1 MTSPRA
7 SAGLHHADMKDSI
20 LHHLV
25 YTQGKDVTTAHI
37 YDWRMAVSYAVR
49 DRIVD
54 RWFEATRRTYA
65 EKRKRVYYLSLEF
78 LIGRLLKDAVVN
90 MRLEEDV
97 EGALQRLGLDWLE
110 IIEDEP
116 DAALGNG
123 GLGRLAACFM
133 ESQATLGLPAMG
145 YGIRYE
151 NGLFRQRFEHGRQV
165 EEPEDWLGQKHA
177 WEFVRPEVSI
187 DIGFGG
193 HVQEI
198 GGRAHWHPSDMLIAM
213 AHDTPVIGWKGRWG
227 NTLRLWE
234 ARPMHGFDLARFN
247 RGDYVAAAEPE
258 AQARTLSRVLYPDDH
273 TEQGKELRLK
283 QEFFHTAASLR
294 DILRRFES
302 EYDDLKLLP
311 KKAAIQINDTHPAIA
326 GPELVRL
333 LHDERGMDFEEAVG
347 IARATISY
355 TNHTLLPEAL
365 ETWSEARMGRLL
377 PRHMQLIDR
386 IDDLHRRETGTGH
399 LNAHQDGRVHMGT
412 LGFIMAHK
420 VNGVAALHTELMKST
435 VFKDLHEAHPDR
447 IVNETNGVTPRRW
460 LLSCN
465 PRLAGLITE
474 SIGEEWVDHAEQ
486 LKSLEPFVEDAGW
499 LEKFAA
505 AKRANKVDLTRWI
518 AENMEISVDPDSV
531 FDIQV
536 KRIHEYKRQH
546 LNMLE
551 TIAHWLEIRD
561 NPNADWL
568 PRVKIFGGKAFPNY
582 TYAKEMVR
590 LCNDIAHVLNSD
602 PLTSRYLKVVFPENY
617 NVSLAERLIPAADLS
632 EQISTAGKEASGTG
646 NMKFSLNGA
655 LTIGTL
661 DGANVEIRDLV
672 GAENFFL
679 FGMTAPEVMERRH
692 EPGHS
697 ARAIAEDPRLARAI
711 DTIRQGRFSPDEPG
725 RYHMITE
732 NLAHDDYF
740 MVCSDFSDY
749 WRAQREVDAAYVQPA
764 SWWRMAALNTA
775 RTGWFSSDRTIRGYM
790 KDVWDTEAAS
800 LVDVAAE

>member
-1 MTSPRA
+1 MTA
-7 SAGLHHADMKDSI
+7 SEMKNAI

-25 YTQGKDVTTAHI
+25 YTLGKDAAHAKT
-37 YDWRMAVSYAVR
+37 YDWRMALSFAVR
-49 DRIVD
+49 DQIVD

-65 EKRKRVYYLSLEF
+65 EHRKRVYYLSLEF
-78 LIGRLLKDAVVN
+78 LIGRLLKDAVIN
-90 MRLEEDV
+90 MRLEEAVQD
-97 EGALQRLGLDWLE
+97 ALDALKIDWHELL
-110 IIEDEP
+110 EDEP

-151 NGLFRQRFEHGRQV
+151 HGLFRQSFEDGRQV
-165 EEPEDWLGQKHA
+165 EEPEDWLSQTHA
-177 WEFVRPEVSI
+177 WEFVRPEVAI

-198 GGRAHWHPSDMLIAM
+198 GSRANWYPSEMLIAM

-234 ARPMHGFDLARFN
+234 SRPMHGFDLARFN
-247 RGDYVAAAEPE
+247 RGDYAAAAEPE
-258 AQARTLSRVLYPDDH
+258 ALARTLSRVLYPDDH

-283 QEFFHTAASLR
+283 QEFFHTAASIR
-294 DILRRFES
+294 DIIRRFES

-326 GPELVRL
+326 GPELVRI

-347 IARATISY
+347 IARNTISY

-365 ETWSEARMGRLL
+365 ETWGEARMGRLL

-399 LNAHQDGRVHMGT
+399 VNAHQDGKVHMGT

-420 VNGVAALHTELMKST
+420 VNGVAALHTELQKTT
-435 VFKDLHEAHPDR
+435 VFKDLHELHPDR
-447 IVNETNGVTPRRW
+447 IVNQTNGVTPRRW

-465 PRLAGLITE
+465 PRLASLITE
-474 SIGEEWVDHAEQ
+474 GIGDGWVDHAE
-486 LKSLEPFVEDAGW
+486 D
-499 LEKFAA
+499 LEKIEPLVADPAWLDRYAA
-505 AKRANKVDLTRWI
+505 AKKANKVDLSNWI
-518 AENMEISVDPDSV
+518 AETMEIGVDPDAI

-546 LNMLE
+546 LNLLE
-551 TIAHWLEIRD
+551 TIAHWQEIRD
-561 NPNADWL
+561 NPNAGWV

-582 TYAKEMVR
+582 IYAKDMVR
-590 LCNDIAHVLNSD
+590 LANDMARVMNSD
-602 PLTSRYLKVVFPENY
+602 PLTSRYLKVVFPPNY

-646 NMKFSLNGA
+646 NMKLTLNGA

-661 DGANVEIRDLV
+661 DGANVEIRELV

-679 FGMTAPEVMERRH
+679 FGMTAEEVMARRA
-692 EPGHS
+692 EAGHA
-697 ARAIAEDPRLARAI
+697 ARAIAEDHRLARALEA
-711 DTIRQGRFSPDEPG
+711 IRSGIFSPDEPG
-725 RYHMITE
+725 RYHSITE
-732 NLAHDDYF
+732 NLSHHDYF
-740 MVCSDFSDY
+740 MVCSDFTDY
-749 WRAQREVDAAYVQPA
+749 WRAQREVDTAFTDPKDWA
-764 SWWRMAALNTA
+764 RKAALNTA
-775 RTGWFSSDRTIRGYM
+775 RAGWFSSDRTIRGYM
-790 KDVWDTEAAS
+790 KDIWHTDAAPQ
-800 LVDVAAE
+800 VADAAE

>member
-1 MTSPRA
+1 MTS
-7 SAGLHHADMKDSI
+7 ADMKAAI
-20 LHHLV
+20 LHHLT
-25 YTQGKDVTTAHI
+25 YTQGKDAAHAQI
-37 YDWRMAVSYAVR
+37 YDWRMALSYAVR
-49 DRIVD
+49 DKIVD
-54 RWFEATRRTYA
+54 RWFEATRRAYA
-65 EKRKRVYYLSLEF
+65 EQRKRVYYLSLEF

-90 MRLEEDV
+90 MRLEESVTD
-97 EGALQRLGLDWLE
+97 ALRQLGVPWDE

-151 NGLFRQRFEHGRQV
+151 NGLFRQSFEDGRQV
-165 EEPEDWLGQKHA
+165 EEPEDWLSQTHA

-198 GGRAHWHPSDMLIAM
+198 GSRANWYPSEMLIAM

-234 ARPMHGFDLARFN
+234 GRPMHGFDLARFN
-247 RGDYVAAAEPE
+247 RGEYAAAAEPE
-258 AQARTLSRVLYPDDH
+258 ALARTLSRVLYPDDH
-273 TEQGKELRLK
+273 TDQGKELRLK

-294 DILRRFES
+294 DIIRRFES
-302 EYDDLKLLP
+302 EYDDLRLLP

-326 GPELVRL
+326 GPELVRI
-333 LHDERGMDFEEAVG
+333 LHDERGIDFEEAVG
-347 IARATISY
+347 IARNTISY

-365 ETWSEARMGRLL
+365 ETWGEARMGRLL

-386 IDDLHRRETGTGH
+386 IDDLHRRETGTNH
-399 LNAHQDGRVHMGT
+399 VNAHQDGKVHMGT

-420 VNGVAALHTELMKST
+420 VNGVAALHTELQKTT
-435 VFKDLHEAHPDR
+435 VFKELHELHPDR
-447 IVNETNGVTPRRW
+447 IVNQTNGVTPRRW

-465 PRLAGLITE
+465 PRLAGLITDT
-474 SIGEEWVDHAEQ
+474 IGDSWVDHAEDL
-486 LKSLEPFVEDAGW
+486 LKLEPSADDTAWV
-499 LEKFAA
+499 EKFSA
-505 AKRANKVDLTRWI
+505 AKRANKVDLSNWI
-518 AENMEISVDPDSV
+518 AETLEVSVDPESI

-546 LNMLE
+546 MNLLE

-561 NPNADWL
+561 NPNADWV

-582 TYAKEMVR
+582 TYAKEMVH
-590 LCNDIAHVLNSD
+590 LANDMAKMMNSD
-602 PLTSRYLKVVFPENY
+602 PLTSRYLKVVFPPNY

-672 GAENFFL
+672 KPENFFL
-679 FGMTAPEVMERRH
+679 FGMTADEVMERRA
-692 EPGHS
+692 ESGHA
-697 ARAIAEDPRLARAI
+697 ARAIADDPRLARAL
-711 DTIRQGRFSPDEPG
+711 DAIRSGRFSPDEPG
-725 RYHMITE
+725 RYHMITD
-732 NLAHDDYF
+732 NLCHHDYF

-749 WRAQREVDAAYVQPA
+749 WRAQREVDTAFQDQANWA
-764 SWWRMAALNTA
+764 RMAVLNTA

-790 KDVWDTEAAS
+790 KDVWDVEAAP
-800 LVDVAAE
+800 LVDLAAE

>member
-1 MTSPRA
+1 MTPSE
-7 SAGLHHADMKDSI
+7 MKDAI

-25 YTQGKDVTTAHI
+25 YTLGKDAATAHV
-37 YDWRMAVSYAVR
+37 YDWRMALSFAVR

-54 RWFEATRRTYA
+54 RWFAATRRTYGSNL
-65 EKRKRVYYLSLEF
+65 KRVYYLSLEF
-78 LIGRLLKDAVVN
+78 LIGRLLKDAIVN
-90 MRLEEDV
+90 MRLEEAAT
-97 EGALQRLGLDWLE
+97 GALKELALDYRE
-110 IIEDEP
+110 ILEDEP

-133 ESQATLGLPAMG
+133 ESMSTIGLPAMG

-151 NGLFRQRFEHGRQV
+151 NGLFRQRFEDGRQI
-165 EEPEDWLGQKHA
+165 EEPEDWLSQRHA
-177 WEFVRPEVSI
+177 WEFERPEVSI

-198 GGRAHWHPSDMLIAM
+198 GSRANWYPSEMLIAM

-234 ARPMHGFDLARFN
+234 SRPMHGFDLARFN
-247 RGDYVAAAEPE
+247 RGEYAAAAEPE
-258 AQARTLSRVLYPDDH
+258 ALARTLSRVLYPDDH

-294 DILRRFES
+294 DIIRRFES

-326 GPELVRL
+326 GPELVRI

-347 IARATISY
+347 IARATLSY

-365 ETWSEARMGRLL
+365 ETWGEARMGRLL

-386 IDDLHRRETGTGH
+386 IDDLHRRETGTH
-399 LNAHQDGRVHMGT
+399 SLNAHQDGKVHMGT

-435 VFKDLHEAHPDR
+435 VFKELHELHPDR

-465 PRLAGLITE
+465 PRLSGLITDT
-474 SIGEEWVDHAEQ
+474 IGEDWVDDLEQ
-486 LKSLEPFVEDAGW
+486 LEKLEAHADDSAFVDAF
-499 LEKFAA
+499 LA
-505 AKRANKVDLTRWI
+505 AKRANKVDLSQWI
-518 AENMEISVDPDSV
+518 AETLKVSVDPDSI

-546 LNMLE
+546 LNLLE
-551 TIAHWLEIRD
+551 TIAHWQEIRD
-561 NPNADWL
+561 NPNADWV

-582 TYAKEMVR
+582 IYAKEMVR
-590 LCNDIAHVLNSD
+590 LANDMATVMNSD
-602 PLTSRYLKVVFPENY
+602 PLTSRYLKVVFPPNY

-646 NMKFSLNGA
+646 NMKFTLNGA

-679 FGMTAPEVMERRH
+679 FGMTAAEVMERRK
-692 EPGHS
+692 EGGHA
-697 ARAIAEDPRLARAI
+697 ARAIAEDPRLGRALEA
-711 DTIRQGRFSPDEPG
+711 IRSGIFSPDEPG
-725 RYHMITE
+725 RYHSITE
-732 NLAHDDYF
+732 NLTHHDYF
-740 MVCSDFSDY
+740 MVCSDFTDY
-749 WRAQREVDAAYVQPA
+749 WRAQREVDAAFTDRKQWTRTAV
-764 SWWRMAALNTA
+764 LNTA
-775 RTGWFSSDRTIRGYM
+775 RAGWLSSDRTIRGYM
-790 KDVWDTEAAS
+790 SDIWHAEPATEG
-800 LVDVAAE
+800 DVAAG